1 MITVLLVEDEGLPR
15 WIMRRALES
24 AACAVEEAET
34 CQAALDT
41 LANQT
46 FDLVLLDYRLPDGTG
61 LDVAREYRQR
71 GGSATLVF
79 LTAEAERITGDDIAR
94 LAIAKVLTKP
104 VKSEDLMALIA
115 LSAPKV
121 EGVPAPV
128 PTVVGRFRLM
138 APGADVH
145 GVADPAT
152 RDEWLALDLKDVAPS
167 AAGLRRLQEIAK
179 AAVAAG
185 SRLCLIGATP
195 GLRAILREVSADAGV
210 EYANDLRE
218 VESLSRRL
226 CAEVERRLVMSA
238 AVRRELI

>member
-34 CQAALDT
+34 CQAALDV
-41 LANQT
+41 LSNQT
-46 FDLVLLDYRLPDGTG
+46 FDVVLLDYRLPDGTG
-61 LDVAREYRQR
+61 LDVAGEYRRR
-71 GGSATLVF
+71 GGGATLVF
-79 LTAEAERITGDDIAR
+79 LTAESERITADDIAR
-94 LAIAKVLTKP
+94 LAITKVLTKP
-104 VKSEDLMALIA
+104 VKSEDLLGLMT
-115 LSAPKV
+115 LSVPKAEV
-121 EGVPAPV
+121 APAPS
-128 PTVVGRFRLM
+128 VVGRFRLLV
-138 APGADVH
+138 PGADVH
-145 GVADPAT
+145 GVADPAS

-167 AAGLRRLQEIAK
+167 ADGLRRLQEIAK
-179 AAVAAG
+179 ASVTTGA
-185 SRLCLIGATP
+185 RLCLIGATP

-238 AVRRELI
+238 AVRRELT